1 MGQILSSG
9 CGSYTDLDSVTA
21 SADDVLEK
29 KIIIDKDGDP
39 VVGTMKN
46 IGAYDT
52 AVSVAANSTDLY
64 LRMHNGNSVYGRW
77 NLYSWCF
84 SADDCLY
91 R

>member
-64 LRMHNGNSVYGRW
+64 TYYQYNFWVSRNF
-77 NLYSWCF
+77 LYKRLCT
-84 SADDCLY
+84 
-91 R
+91 